1 MSGKTTPHL
10 HMTSTS
16 LTTTVDTIRTGL
28 TMTRMRTTSQ
38 PARPRRSSPSRSAKT
53 KPKKKNRKASR
64 SDDGGRFSFTS
75 PLVWLGF
82 PFAATFATIAA
93 LFIVPGVGVILAII
107 VLIVGLILMGIG
119 GIRLLI
125 GAFQED
131 VVCGLLYLFVPF
143 YSLYYLVTRWEEQ
156 KSAFLMN
163 VCGGLLVCG
172 ASIALPAAQ
181 QARNKARNDAG
192 AAAITVPLSEVPIAL
207 YINETVPDVARFLRV
222 NHSARGNFAASAGRD
237 SHVSRMCRRDYTHFD
252 VTTRSSTR
260 SFLLDPFLSR
270 NSVRVFLC
278 PAGCWEPAEAA
289 VARVRFPDVT
299 AVGGCDSSV
308 VGFFQ
313 VVEQAS
319 IQV

>member
-1 MSGKTTPHL
+1 MTRPANDSSVVNAAKSAQSLVGNGVRLVRAVLRNAGNEPSLRQRMSGKTTPHL
-10 HMTSTS
+10 HMTSPS

-143 YSLYYLVTRWEEQ
+143 YSLYYLVTR
-156 KSAFLMN
+156 
-163 VCGGLLVCG
+163 
-172 ASIALPAAQ
+172 
-181 QARNKARNDAG
+181 
-192 AAAITVPLSEVPIAL
+192 
-207 YINETVPDVARFLRV
+207 
-222 NHSARGNFAASAGRD
+222 
-237 SHVSRMCRRDYTHFD
+237 
-252 VTTRSSTR
+252 
-260 SFLLDPFLSR
+260 
-270 NSVRVFLC
+270 
-278 PAGCWEPAEAA
+278 
-289 VARVRFPDVT
+289 
-299 AVGGCDSSV
+299 
-308 VGFFQ
+308 
-313 VVEQAS
+313 
-319 IQV
+319 

>member
-1 MSGKTTPHL
+1 M
-10 HMTSTS
+10 
-16 LTTTVDTIRTGL
+16 
-28 TMTRMRTTSQ
+28 
-38 PARPRRSSPSRSAKT
+38 
-53 KPKKKNRKASR
+53 
-64 SDDGGRFSFTS
+64 
-75 PLVWLGF
+75 
-82 PFAATFATIAA
+82 
-93 LFIVPGVGVILAII
+93 PGVGVILAII
-107 VLIVGLILMGIG
+107 VLIVRLILIFIG

-222 NHSARGNFAASAGRD
+222 NHSARGNF
-237 SHVSRMCRRDYTHFD
+237 
-252 VTTRSSTR
+252 
-260 SFLLDPFLSR
+260 LPL
-270 NSVRVFLC
+270 
-278 PAGCWEPAEAA
+278 PAEIRTFPGCAA
-289 VARVRFPDVT
+289 VITHTLTLRHVHQRGRLFST
-299 AVGGCDSSV
+299 HS
-308 VGFFQ
+308 
-313 VVEQAS
+313 
-319 IQV
+319 